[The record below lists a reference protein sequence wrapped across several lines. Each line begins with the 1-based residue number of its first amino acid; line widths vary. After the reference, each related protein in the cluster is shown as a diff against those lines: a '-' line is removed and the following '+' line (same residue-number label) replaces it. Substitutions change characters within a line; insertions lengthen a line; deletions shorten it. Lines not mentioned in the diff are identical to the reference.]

1 MGRAFSRPLA
11 PPPPTPTP
19 PPTPPPP
26 PPTPEDICK
35 SFGYNSCA
43 HKTAVEAEN
52 QCKSFGYN
60 SCAHKAAVEAEN
72 LCKSYGYSSCEDK
85 RLSEEAEAARKAAY
99 EAAEKECKSYGY
111 SSCAHKSQVEAAEAA
126 RKAAAEAAERER
138 IRKLKEEEERKRLE
152 EERRIQAIRDE
163 KHNKHWNQTGKN
175 QKRTFECDDVNGNK
189 LGGRNLYIDDNGIV
203 YANEKPIMMT
213 SDDMQNTIHLRKLSD
228 GLSNPNWIKHK
239 LSSGNPRNFL
249 YPYDPHLNQGD
260 KIEHNG
266 ISLVSNNHMFKLEMT
281 KEGNLVLKKTVTGCT
296 DNYTKLENSG
306 DYKAFKTD
314 AGSLLNEYIFVDSDA
329 KKLQKVSNTLLRN
342 DKTYKYIGEFQ
353 PENDNNMVLVQNIE
367 ECFKKGNYDKSCEH
381 IYYIESKTGYNYC
394 SIQTGMPEKYI
405 PIQPNG
411 NIKKSSLYI
420 KNKKMKE
427 IQKDDN
433 IPQSELYILD
443 KYNKTLPNR
452 EVQQLSNYTA
462 YSDYEINNKP
472 LTEYQE
478 ILGSG
483 VAELKANQRQMFEGF
498 NSFKKSSE
506 RPEDMPVKDFINNYQ
521 IAPLEQ
527 EEAQL
532 TSSLDKIN
540 RNYTN
545 LEKEISS
552 IKNNDGTGLRDKLK
566 NEKKYKDYLS
576 TSLEQQKNV
585 SDVRLDD
592 TKDLIDYNNSIFNLG
607 VVTAS
612 TLLVASIMIA
622 RE

>member
-1 MGRAFSRPLA
+1 MEGETIIEPFFGRWWRRIFN
-11 PPPPTPTP
+11 
-19 PPTPPPP
+19 PPPP
-26 PPTPEDICK
+26 PPPPPSPEDICRRW
-35 SFGYNSCA
+35 GYRDCA
-43 HKTAVEAEN
+43 HKN
-52 QCKSFGYN
+52 QEDQCRRWGYRD
-60 SCAHKAAVEAEN
+60 CAHKQSVDAVE
-72 LCKSYGYSSCEDK
+72 G
-85 RLSEEAEAARKAAY
+85 
-99 EAAEKECKSYGY
+99 ECRRWGY
-111 SSCAHKSQVEAAEAA
+111 SSCAHKRSAEAAEAA

-152 EERRIQAIRDE
+152 EERRIQAIRNE

-189 LGGRNLYIDDNGIV
+189 LGGRNLYIDDNGIL

-213 SDDMQNTIHLRKLSD
+213 SSDMQNTIRLRKLSD

-281 KEGNLVLKKTVTGCT
+281 KEGNLVLKKTITGCT
-296 DNYTKLENSG
+296 DNYTKLENEG

-329 KKLQKVSNTLLRN
+329 KKLQKVSNTLLTN

-353 PENDNNMVLVQNIE
+353 PENMNNMVLVQNIE
-367 ECFKKGNYDKSCEH
+367 ECFKKGNDDESCEH
-381 IYYIESKTGYNYC
+381 IYYVESKTGSKYC
-394 SIQTGMPEKYI
+394 SIQTGMPNKYI
-405 PIQPNG
+405 PIQPTG

-427 IQKDDN
+427 IQKDVTV
-433 IPQSELYILD
+433 PQSELYILD
-443 KYNKTLPNR
+443 NSNKTLPNR

-462 YSDYEINNKP
+462 YSDYEINNIP

-478 ILGSG
+478 ILGSS
-483 VAELKANQRQMFEGF
+483 VAELKANQRKLFEGF

-506 RPEDMPVKDFINNYQ
+506 RPDSMSVKDFINTHQ

-527 EEAQL
+527 EEAQF
-532 TSSLDKIN
+532 TSNLDKIN
-540 RNYTN
+540 HNYNN

-552 IKNNDGTGLRDKLK
+552 IKNNDRTGLRDKLQTE
-566 NEKKYKDYLS
+566 NKYKDYLS
-576 TSLEQQKNV
+576 TSLDQQKDV